1 MHVKYISDRFESP
14 ISDQA
19 HGDDP
24 SYRVEW
30 YNDADEYLESV
41 DFEYFDALPHAQDK
55 ALKLAEAGYFVRIDT
70 AG

>member
-1 MHVKYISDRFESP
+1 MDVKYISDRFDTP

-30 YNDADEYLESV
+30 YTESNESV
-41 DFEYFDALPHAQDK
+41 DFDYFDTLSHAQDK